1 MNGITDMSLCAL
13 VDALDGK
20 KLSAAEATRA
30 CLDRIKAT
38 EDLNNFITVCED
50 EALKAAAAADARR
63 KAGERGGLLGVP
75 IAVKDNISTRGVKTT
90 CASAFLSDY
99 VPPFDATAVDKLK
112 AAGAVIVGKTNMDE
126 FAMGSTN
133 ENSHFGAAHNAA
145 DVTRVTGGSS
155 GGSANAV
162 ASRQVFAALG
172 SDTGGS
178 IRQPASYCGTV
189 GLKPT
194 YSAVSRY
201 GLIAFA
207 SSLDQIGPFA
217 RTSED
222 ALRVLGT
229 IAGKD
234 SRDSTSTDKLDLP
247 DKLAGKVKGRTFGV
261 ADELLSGAASDVK
274 TAFERTI
281 ALLEDNGAKIK
292 KVKLGSVDAA
302 LAV

>member
-1 MNGITDMSLCAL
+1 MNGITDMGLCSLI
-13 VDALDGK
+13 DALDGK
-20 KLSAAEATRA
+20 KLSATEATRA

-63 KAGERGGLLGVP
+63 KSGERGGLLGVP

-99 VPPFDATAVDKLK
+99 VPPFDATVVDKLK

-133 ENSHFGAAHNAA
+133 ENSHFSAAHNAA
-145 DVTRVTGGSS
+145 DATRVTGGSS

-162 ASRQVFAALG
+162 AARQVFAALG

-247 DKLAGKVKGRTFGV
+247 DKLSGKVKG
-261 ADELLSGAASDVK
+261 LSL
-274 TAFERTI
+274 I
-281 ALLEDNGAKIK
+281 HI
-292 KVKLGSVDAA
+292 
-302 LAV
+302 